1 MRVIDSHL
9 FVRPRPPKHVTK
21 ARENGSKAA
30 TTHTVTMKEKIIF
43 ETSEPL
49 TLVAPKRLKV
59 DRGTSPSNMKVK
71 ARVAWRY
78 VMQHFIDVP
87 RRRVGA
93 KPTSGVRPRHWSRG
107 RSIPRGHEE
116 DEDEDEDEALGKE
129 VEKAGRKWRR
139 AKPHAKCDRSTLR
152 SSNPRSHILPALSSA
167 AVNKISIVDICEYL
181 LPPQW
186 WDDMVKYTNQELHG
200 DGVHA

>member
-1 MRVIDSHL
+1 MRVIDSHS

-87 RRRVGA
+87 LVNTEGNYFNVNEDYG
-93 KPTSGVRPRHWSRG
+93 PT
-107 RSIPRGHEE
+107 
-116 DEDEDEDEALGKE
+116 
-129 VEKAGRKWRR
+129 
-139 AKPHAKCDRSTLR
+139 
-152 SSNPRSHILPALSSA
+152 
-167 AVNKISIVDICEYL
+167 
-181 LPPQW
+181 
-186 WDDMVKYTNQELHG
+186 ELFG
-200 DGVHA
+200 PS